1 MAKKKKI
8 KYKNNQI
15 ARTKTSP
22 KISACMIVKNEEAM
36 LPQCLDSIK
45 NWVNEIIIVDT
56 GSTDKTVAI
65 AESFG
70 ARVYHHPWENDF
82 SLHRNQ
88 SISYASGHWIFII
101 DADEELIQEDAH
113 ILLDAVKNKELD
125 AIMIQVVSRLH
136 QGRSEGIHSVERL
149 FHRNGVIHYEGR
161 VHNRVVG
168 ITKAHIYPIRLIHH
182 GYDLGKGDMRKK
194 YERTVALLK
203 KDIED
208 DPLNPQP
215 WHYLSCSYLTEGM
228 IDKALESSLRAIE
241 LADDRGDRNLIFLL
255 SRYNAAMCLYRQKE
269 YDRAE
274 EIAWSALSRD
284 PRHFDSH
291 FVLMLTSYER
301 GEWGKVIQY
310 GAEYLRLVHRF
321 RAAPVEFENLVT
333 CSVNE
338 EWNMHILIGIA
349 RYELGQVV
357 MFDESVER
365 AVISAPERYVPL
377 RAAAIYLYNK
387 GCRQKARPYLERVLI
402 EKPDEDTCLSLLR
415 DLAAPVPVGNKEPT
429 ISCCMIVKNE
439 ETLLKQCLESVKDY
453 VDELIIVDT
462 GSTDGTVEIARQ
474 FTDKVHFH
482 PWEGSFSKAR
492 NQSLAY
498 ASGDWIFIIDADEEI
513 VQGSGEKLREAVRSA
528 GPADAIQANI
538 ISTYSNGAKSARH
551 NSERLFRNNGVIHY
565 EGIVHNRVEGPSN
578 IKESKIEL
586 MHYGYDVEEKKAQE
600 KFVRTSDLLKKQIE
614 ENPED
619 PSPHHYLGASYLSR
633 GMNEDAARESII
645 AIELAER
652 KNDAHPMYL
661 WARHD
666 AAIAFFRMG
675 DLDKAGEY
683 SRDAL
688 RKYPEHLDSY
698 YTLTMIA
705 GERGEWKDVFSHGA
719 RFLELR
725 DTFEKNPER
734 AGLVVNTTMSE
745 APSVHLLIGHAW
757 CALGEISKMEDE
769 YKLAADIAE
778 SKWQVW
784 WNAGCFHMDRFQNFD
799 RARSYLNLAL
809 DEAPD
814 EQEIWYMLAKLNKE
828 SKSFQEEK
836 KCLDK
841 LFDLGNRGTM
851 ILNRLALLRIESN
864 EEDRAL
870 EVLNEVLRLE
880 PTNYPALCN
889 LGRVY
894 QHRNLIEQAMEAFTK
909 ALNVASHGI
918 DPLMGLGEI
927 SLQLDR
933 FDVARTFFDSVLSL
947 QPVLVKALLYLCEI
961 DLRQNRLLDFVGRC
975 DLILKELSLNRNVKI
990 DDIEDMI
997 GILLEIDFALK
1008 DQPEISSQTKRVI
1021 SLLPVDFQ
1029 NFICTRFDK
1038 LVMNQS
1044 PEKTEYFRVG
1054 LQGFIDR

>member
-1 MAKKKKI
+1 MAKKKI
-8 KYKNNQI
+8 LNNKNVQM
-15 ARTKTSP
+15 ARKKSSST
-22 KISACMIVKNEEAM
+22 ISACMIVKNEEAV
-36 LPQCLDSIK
+36 LPRCLESIRD
-45 NWVNEIIIVDT
+45 WVNEIVIVDT
-56 GSTDKTVAI
+56 GSTDRTVEI
-65 AESFG
+65 A
-70 ARVYHHPWENDF
+70 RKYTNKIYLHPWNDSF
-82 SLHRNQ
+82 SEARNHYLK
-88 SISYASGHWIFII
+88 YAKGDWIFQI
-101 DADEELIQEDAH
+101 DADEELVQEDAH
-113 ILLDAVKNKELD
+113 ILLDAVQNEELD
-125 AIMIQVVSRLH
+125 AIMIQIVSRLR
-136 QGRSEGIHSVERL
+136 QGRSEGVHSVERL

-168 ITKAHIYPIRLIHH
+168 ITKARVYPIRLIHH
-182 GYDLGKGDMRKK
+182 GYDFGKSDMRKK
-194 YERTVALLK
+194 FERTVALLK
-203 KDIED
+203 RDIED
-208 DPLNPQP
+208 DPRNPQP
-215 WHYLSCSYLTEGM
+215 WHYLSCSYLSEGM

-241 LADDRGDRNLIFLL
+241 LADDRDDRNLIFLL
-255 SRYNAAMCLYRQKE
+255 SRYNAAICLYRQKE

-274 EIAWSALSRD
+274 EIACSALIRD

-310 GAEYLRLVHRF
+310 GAEYLRLVHSF

-349 RYELGQVV
+349 RYELGQIA
-357 MFDESVER
+357 MFDESVEL

-377 RAAAIYLYNK
+377 RAAGIYLYNK
-387 GCRQKARPYLERVLI
+387 GYRDKSRPYLERVLV
-402 EKPDEDTCLSLLR
+402 EKPDEDTALSLLR
-415 DLAAPVPVGNKEPT
+415 EIATPVMVDKKEPT

-492 NQSLAY
+492 NQVLAY
-498 ASGDWIFIIDADEEI
+498 ATCDWIFQIDGDEELI
-513 VQGSGEKLREAVRSA
+513 LGSGMKLRETVRNA
-528 GPADAIQANI
+528 GQADAFHVNI
-538 ISTYSNGAKSARH
+538 ISTYSNGTKRARH
-551 NSERLFRNNGVIHY
+551 NFERLFRNNGVIHY
-565 EGIVHNRVEGPSN
+565 EGIVHNRVEGPSF

-600 KFVRTSDLLKKQIE
+600 KFIRTSDLLKKQIA
-614 ENPED
+614 ENPGD
-619 PSPHHYLGASYLSR
+619 PMPHHYLGASYLSR

-661 WARHD
+661 WTRHD
-666 AAIAFFRMG
+666 VALAFFRMG

-688 RKYPEHLDSY
+688 RKYPDHLDSY

-705 GERGEWKDVFSHGA
+705 GEKGDWKDVLSHGA

-725 DTFEKNPER
+725 DMFEKNPER
-734 AGLVVNTTMSE
+734 AGLVVNTSLNE
-745 APSVHLLIGHAW
+745 APSIHLLIGHAW
-757 CALGEISKMEDE
+757 CALGETSKMADE
-769 YKLAADIAE
+769 YQLAADLAE

-809 DEAPD
+809 NEAPE

-828 SKSFQEEK
+828 CKLFEEEK

-864 EEDRAL
+864 DEDQAL
-870 EVLNEVLRLE
+870 ELLNEVLRLE
-880 PTNYPALCN
+880 PANYPALCS

-894 QHRNLIEQAMEAFTK
+894 KHQNLMDHAIEAFTK
-909 ALNVASHGI
+909 ALNIASHGI

-933 FDVARTFFDSVLSL
+933 FDDARTFFESVLSL
-947 QPVLVKALLYLCEI
+947 QPGLVKAILYLSEI
-961 DLRQNRLLDFVGRC
+961 DLKQNRLLDFVGRC
-975 DLILKELSLNRNVKI
+975 DLILKELGLDRNVTI
-990 DDIEDMI
+990 DDMEDMI

-1008 DQPEISSQTKRVI
+1008 DQPGIYSQTKKVL

-1029 NFICTRFDK
+1029 NFIGTRFVQ
-1038 LVMNQS
+1038 LINNQD
-1044 PEKTEYFRVG
+1044 PEKTEYFRKG
-1054 LQGFIDR
+1054 ILDLIDR